1 MRDHRKREPIVNC
14 GYYGELLG
22 IMKSPMGREYV
33 QLGTFHK
40 GQIAQTEGNKSLVKE

>member
-1 MRDHRKREPIVNC
+1 MKNENHIVNC

-22 IMKSPMGREYV
+22 IMKSPMEHEIS

-40 GQIAQTEGNKSLVKE
+40 GQITQTKGNKSFVKE